1 MVTDHKQS
9 YRGDENLSPE
19 ERVKVPDETLWLDEE
34 RRRTDARRQVFPDL
48 PQYVPSRATPA
59 EVGKTGR

>member
-19 ERVKVPDETLWLDEE
+19 ERAKVPEERLWLDEE

-48 PQYVPSRATPA
+48 PQYVPLALLQRKR
-59 EVGKTGR
+59 GKT